1 MFVCV
6 LCVCVCVCE
15 CVCVGWTDGRALQ
28 YDVRVAKNPKIA
40 DTMYIYTG
48 MVQSLVHVFWL
59 STDIFI

>member
-1 MFVCV
+1 V
-6 LCVCVCVCE
+6 